1 VRWTDLSTSQHA
13 ATSVA
18 PRTHDDAPYGDR
30 VTARPLSPSP
40 ASEHP
45 LRRLWR
51 RVPAYRGRIMRGAA
65 FTVTNKLFDIAPE
78 LLIGVAID
86 VVVRGSGSFVAD
98 LFGVADRAQQLTVLA
113 VITAVV
119 WAMESLT
126 EYLSSRTWRELS
138 QAIEHDL
145 RVDAYAH
152 IQQLELAWFEHRAS
166 GRLLTVLGDDVNQLE
181 RFLDVGAQKIL
192 LTITNVIAVGAVFF
206 VISPLLAVLAFVPIP
221 VIIVGSLMFQRRLG
235 PRYARVR
242 EAAGDLNGL
251 LGGNLGGIATIKA
264 FGGEPAEVERVRAF
278 SHRYADANR
287 HAIMLSAGFT
297 PLIRMA
303 VLAGFLVT
311 LVVGGR
317 MALDGTLEIGLYSVL
332 VFMTQ
337 RLLWPLTDLGETL
350 DLYQR
355 GMASTRRILDVL
367 DAPVGIEPGDRP
379 LPAPQPGARP
389 GAVRFT
395 DVQFRYRDP
404 DGTALPPV
412 LDGLNLHV
420 PAGET
425 HAIVGA
431 TGAGKSTLVKLL
443 LRLYDADA
451 GTVTVDGV
459 PTTQLTF
466 DALRGAI
473 GYVGQDTFLFDGTVA
488 ENLRYGDEQATDA
501 ALQSAAMRAEA
512 HDFVTALA
520 QGYDTPVGERGVRL
534 SGGQRQRLTIA
545 RALVRNPE
553 ILVLDE
559 ATSAVDNET
568 EAAIQRS
575 LARVSRE
582 RTTIVIAHRLSTIRH
597 ADRIHVMHAGRVTE
611 AGTHDELIALSGRY
625 AALWSVQTGEQPMS
639 PQQR

>member
-1 VRWTDLSTSQHA
+1 MTAPTPHA
-13 ATSVA
+13 APES
-18 PRTHDDAPYGDR
+18 DR
-30 VTARPLSPSP
+30 
-40 ASEHP
+40 HP
-45 LRRLWR
+45 LVRLWQ
-51 RVPAYRGRIMRGAA
+51 RVPTYRGRIVRGSAY
-65 FTVTNKLFDIAPE
+65 TVSNKLFDIAPE

-86 VVVRGSGSFVAD
+86 VVVRGRGSFVAD
-98 LFGVADRAQQLTVLA
+98 LLGVTDRTHQLTVLA
-113 VITAVV
+113 LITAFV

-126 EYLSSRTWRELS
+126 EYLSNRTWRELS

-145 RVDAYAH
+145 RMDTYAH
-152 IQQLELAWFEHRAS
+152 VQDLELAWFENRAS
-166 GRLLTVLGDDVNQLE
+166 GGLLTVLGDDVNQLE

-206 VISPLLAVLAFVPIP
+206 LISPLLAVLAFLPIP
-221 VIIVGSLMFQRRLG
+221 LIITGSLVFQRRLG
-235 PRYARVR
+235 PRYASVR

-251 LGGNLGGIATIKA
+251 IGGNLGGIATIKA
-264 FGGEPAEVERVRAF
+264 FGAEQREADRVRRF
-278 SHRYADANR
+278 SRAYADANQR
-287 HAIMLSAGFT
+287 AIGLSSAFT

-303 VLAGFLVT
+303 ILAGFIVT

-317 MALDGTLEIGLYSVL
+317 MALRGELEVGLYSVL

-355 GMASTRRILDVL
+355 GMASTRRILDLL
-367 DAPVGIEPGDRP
+367 DAPVQVSPGTRP
-379 LPAPQPGARP
+379 LPAPAPGTKP
-389 GAVRFT
+389 GAVRFAG
-395 DVQFRYRDP
+395 VRFAYRAP

-412 LDGLNLHV
+412 LDGLELEV

-425 HAIVGA
+425 HAIVGS
-431 TGAGKSTLVKLL
+431 TGAGKSTVVKLL
-443 LRLYDADA
+443 LRLYDADE
-451 GTVTVDGV
+451 GTVTVDGI
-459 PTTQLTF
+459 PTTDLTF

-488 ENLRYGDEQATDA
+488 ENLRYGDPAATDDALRA
-501 ALQSAAMRAEA
+501 AAERAEA
-512 HDFVTALA
+512 HEFVAALP
-520 QGYDTPVGERGVRL
+520 QGYDTPVGERGIRL

-545 RALVRNPE
+545 RALVRDPE

-597 ADRIHVMHAGRVTE
+597 ADRIHVMDGGRVAE
-611 AGTHDELIALSGRY
+611 SGTHEELLALGGRY
-625 AALWSVQTGEQPMS
+625 AALWAVQTGTLPEDAPVI
-639 PQQR
+639 